1 MSRSSV
7 IHGTRPRRRELLAL
21 AGLRAPATPAR
32 RPGRP
37 APAGGPGGGGVLAG
51 AARAAAAPRPGRR
64 GPPAAASDDHP
75 KTALTPDQA
84 LERLRAG
91 NARFVAAPEV
101 CTADHA
107 GRRRAVAASQAPW
120 GTVIACADSRVPP
133 ELLFGGLG
141 LGALFVARNARHPAD
156 QATLGTVEYGAA
168 VLGSPLIVVLG
179 HTRCGAV
186 AAACEVVTE
195 HATFPGAIG
204 PMIEPI
210 LPAAIA
216 VRDRPGDFVANTAA
230 ESARRTARRLT
241 DASRLL
247 GKLDGDGALRIVAA
261 VYDLDGGTV
270 GFLE

>member
-1 MSRSSV
+1 MSRSSIV
-7 IHGTRPRRRELLAL
+7 HGTRPRRRELLAL
-21 AGLRAPATPAR
+21 AGLGAAATVAG
-32 RPGRP
+32 RPGR
-37 APAGGPGGGGVLAG
+37 LS
-51 AARAAAAPRPGRR
+51 
-64 GPPAAASDDHP
+64 AASHDHP
-75 KTALTPDQA
+75 KTDLSPDQA

-91 NARFVAAPEV
+91 NARFVADPEV
-101 CTADHA
+101 CTADLA

-120 GTVIACADSRVPP
+120 ATVIACADSRVPP

-141 LGALFVARNARHPAD
+141 LGELFVARNAGNLAD

-186 AAACEVVTE
+186 EAACGVVTE

-210 LPAAIA
+210 VPAAIA
-216 VRDRPGDFVANTAA
+216 VRDRPGDFVANTVA

-241 DASRLL
+241 EASRLL
-247 GKLDGDGALRIVAA
+247 SKLEGDGALRIVAA
-261 VYDLDGGTV
+261 VYDLDSGRV

>member
-1 MSRSSV
+1 MSRSSIV
-7 IHGTRPRRRELLAL
+7 HGTRPRRRELLAL
-21 AGLRAPATPAR
+21 AGLGAAATLAG
-32 RPGRP
+32 RPGRLS
-37 APAGGPGGGGVLAG
+37 AAGP
-51 AARAAAAPRPGRR
+51 
-64 GPPAAASDDHP
+64 DHP
-75 KTALTPDQA
+75 KTDLTPDQA

-91 NARFVAAPEV
+91 NARFVADPEV
-101 CTADHA
+101 CTADLA
-107 GRRRAVAASQAPW
+107 GRRRAAAASQAPW
-120 GTVIACADSRVPP
+120 ATVIACADSRVPP

-141 LGALFVARNARHPAD
+141 LGELFVARNAGNLAD

-186 AAACEVVTE
+186 EAACEVVTE

-210 LPAAIA
+210 VPAAIA
-216 VRDRPGDFVANTAA
+216 VRDRPGDFVANTVA

>member
-7 IHGTRPRRRELLAL
+7 VHGTRPRRRELLAL
-21 AGLRAPATPAR
+21 AGLGAAATLAG
-32 RPGRP
+32 RPGRLS
-37 APAGGPGGGGVLAG
+37 AAGH
-51 AARAAAAPRPGRR
+51 
-64 GPPAAASDDHP
+64 DQP
-75 KTALTPDQA
+75 KTDLTPDQA

-91 NARFVAAPEV
+91 NARFVADPEV
-101 CTADHA
+101 CTADLA
-107 GRRRAVAASQAPW
+107 GRRRTAAASQAPW
-120 GTVIACADSRVPP
+120 ATVIACADSRVPP

-141 LGALFVARNARHPAD
+141 LGELFVARNAGNLAD

-186 AAACEVVTE
+186 EAACEVVTE

-210 LPAAIA
+210 VPAAIA
-216 VRDRPGDFVANTAA
+216 VRDRPGDFVANTVA

-247 GKLDGDGALRIVAA
+247 GKLEGDGALRIVAA
-261 VYDLDGGTV
+261 VYDLDRGTV

>member
-1 MSRSSV
+1 MPRSSIV
-7 IHGTRPRRRELLAL
+7 HGTRPRRRELLAL
-21 AGLRAPATPAR
+21 AGLGAAAALAG
-32 RPGRP
+32 RPGRLS
-37 APAGGPGGGGVLAG
+37 AAGH
-51 AARAAAAPRPGRR
+51 
-64 GPPAAASDDHP
+64 DHP
-75 KTALTPDQA
+75 KTDLTPDQA

-91 NARFVAAPEV
+91 NARFVADPEV
-101 CTADHA
+101 CTTDLA
-107 GRRRAVAASQAPW
+107 GHRRAVAASQAPW
-120 GTVIACADSRVPP
+120 ATVIACADSRVPP

-141 LGALFVARNARHPAD
+141 LGELFVARNAGNLAD

-186 AAACEVVTE
+186 EAACEVVTE

-210 LPAAIA
+210 VPAALA
-216 VRDRPGDFVANTAA
+216 VRDRPGDFVANTVA

-247 GKLDGDGALRIVAA
+247 GKLEGDGALRIVAA

>member
-7 IHGTRPRRRELLAL
+7 VHGTRPRRRELLAL
-21 AGLRAPATPAR
+21 AGLGAAATLAG
-32 RPGRP
+32 RPGR
-37 APAGGPGGGGVLAG
+37 LS
-51 AARAAAAPRPGRR
+51 
-64 GPPAAASDDHP
+64 AASHDHP
-75 KTALTPDQA
+75 KTDLTPAQA

-91 NARFVAAPEV
+91 NARFVADPEV
-101 CTADHA
+101 CTTDLA
-107 GRRRAVAASQAPW
+107 GRRGAVATAQAPW
-120 GTVIACADSRVPP
+120 ATVIACADSRVPP

-141 LGALFVARNARHPAD
+141 LGELFVARNAGNLAD

-186 AAACEVVTE
+186 EAACDVVTE

-204 PMIEPI
+204 TMIEPI
-210 LPAAIA
+210 VPAAIA
-216 VRDRPGDFVANTAA
+216 VRDRPGDFVTNTVT

-247 GKLDGDGALRIVAA
+247 GKLDEEGALRIVAA
-261 VYDLDGGTV
+261 VYDLDSGTV

>member
-1 MSRSSV
+1 MPRSSIV
-7 IHGTRPRRRELLAL
+7 HGALPRRRELLAL
-21 AGLRAPATPAR
+21 AGLGAAAPLAG
-32 RPGRP
+32 RPGRLS
-37 APAGGPGGGGVLAG
+37 AAGH
-51 AARAAAAPRPGRR
+51 
-64 GPPAAASDDHP
+64 DQP

-101 CTADHA
+101 CTADLA
-107 GRRRAVAASQAPW
+107 GRRSAVAAAQAPW
-120 GTVIACADSRVPP
+120 ATVIACADSRVPP

-141 LGALFVARNARHPAD
+141 LGELFVARNAGNLAD

-186 AAACEVVTE
+186 EAACDVVTE

-204 PMIEPI
+204 PMVEPI
-210 LPAAIA
+210 VPAALA
-216 VRDRPGDFVANTAA
+216 VRDRPGDFVANTVA

-247 GKLDGDGALRIVAA
+247 GKLGEEGALRIVAA
-261 VYDLDGGTV
+261 VYDLDSGTV

>member
-7 IHGTRPRRRELLAL
+7 VHRTRPRRRELLAL
-21 AGLRAPATPAR
+21 AGLGAAATLAG
-32 RPGRP
+32 RPGR
-37 APAGGPGGGGVLAG
+37 
-51 AARAAAAPRPGRR
+51 
-64 GPPAAASDDHP
+64 PAAASDDHPKTASTPAPPPPGPPAPASDHPP

-91 NARFVAAPEV
+91 NARFVADPEV
-101 CTADHA
+101 CTADLA
-107 GRRRAVAASQAPW
+107 GRRRAAAAAQAPW
-120 GTVIACADSRVPP
+120 ATVIACADSRVPP

-141 LGALFVARNARHPAD
+141 LGELFVGRHGGKLAD
-156 QATLGTVEYGAA
+156 QATLGTVDYGAA

-186 AAACEVVTE
+186 EAACDVVTE
-195 HATFPGAIG
+195 HATSPGAIA

-210 LPAAIA
+210 VPVAIA
-216 VRDRPGDFVANTAA
+216 VRDRPGDFVANTVA
-230 ESARRTARRLT
+230 ESARRTARQLT

-247 GKLDGDGALRIVAA
+247 GKLEGDGALRIVAA